1 MTDWE
6 KQVEEQRLKK
16 EERLK
21 EQKASVLKLWGELK
35 IKEVHFVFSCG
46 GDSMGDTSI
55 EVYNTNDDLLDCEIV
70 TDIENYFDDVVYD
83 NVNFYVNSDG
93 HYMGEDGKVIITLD
107 EDDED
112 EFMYYKESEEEWCEH
127 TPFTEKINLT
137 DEEVEFIEKYVSNI
151 NANMSEDDINI
162 NYKVDFI
169 QTDELVALEEK
180 LLEKVKNFFYNYNP
194 NLDSMSDWHTME
206 IQDETLN
213 KETKTID
220 IEMSFE
226 HYVYKSV

>member
-1 MTDWE
+1 MT
-6 KQVEEQRLKK
+6 
-16 EERLK
+16 K
-21 EQKASVLKLWGELK
+21 EQAIQLWKDNDVSKVTFE
-35 IKEVHFVFSCG
+35 FNCG
-46 GDSMGDTSI
+46 GDSMNETQVYIYNSADEEI
-55 EVYNTNDDLLDCEIV
+55 ECSELSD
-70 TDIENYFDDVVYD
+70 YFDDEVYH
-83 NVNFYVNSDG
+83 NVNFYVDSDG
-93 HYMGEDGKVIITLD
+93 VYMGESGNVYITFGKEEEEEEEGFI
-107 EDDED
+107 
-112 EFMYYKESEEEWCEH
+112 YNKESEEEWCEQ

>member
-6 KQVEEQRLKK
+6 KQVEEQRLKR

-46 GDSMGDTSI
+46 GDSMNDTSI
-55 EVYNTNDDLLDCEIV
+55 EVYNSNDELLDCEIV

-137 DEEVEFIEKYVSNI
+137 DEEVEFIEKYVSDI
-151 NANMSEDDINI
+151 NGNMSEGDINI

-180 LLEKVKNFFYNYNP
+180 LLEKVKNFFYDYEP
-194 NLDSMSDWHTME
+194 DLDNMSDWHTME

-226 HYVYKSV
+226 HYVYKSA

>member
-55 EVYNTNDDLLDCEIV
+55 EVYNSNDELLDCEIV

-137 DEEVEFIEKYVSNI
+137 DEEVEFIEKYVSDI
-151 NANMSEDDINI
+151 NGNMSEGDINI

-180 LLEKVKNFFYNYNP
+180 LLEKVKNFFYDYEP
-194 NLDSMSDWHTME
+194 DLDNMSDWHTME

-226 HYVYKSV
+226 HYVYKSA

>member
-1 MTDWE
+1 MT
-6 KQVEEQRLKK
+6 
-16 EERLK
+16 K
-21 EQKASVLKLWGELK
+21 EQAIQLWKDNDVSKVTFE
-35 IKEVHFVFSCG
+35 FNCG
-46 GDSMGDTSI
+46 GDSMNETQVYIYNSADEEI
-55 EVYNTNDDLLDCEIV
+55 ECSELSD
-70 TDIENYFDDVVYD
+70 YFDDEVYH
-83 NVNFYVNSDG
+83 NVNFYVDSDG
-93 HYMGEDGKVIITLD
+93 VYMGESGNVYITFGKEEEEE
-107 EDDED
+107 ED
-112 EFMYYKESEEEWCEH
+112 FIYNKESEEEWCEH

-180 LLEKVKNFFYNYNP
+180 LLEKVKNFFYDYDAD
-194 NLDSMSDWHTME
+194 LDNMSDWHTME
-206 IQDETLN
+206 IQAETLN

-226 HYVYKSV
+226 HYVYKSA